1 MVDLK
6 KTALTI
12 GIAVIFAFLVYFAID
27 VFYPRPLYEDF
38 CKPYPGPS
46 IPSRVIY
53 KEGGVGY
60 STTCNC
66 TKIPG
71 IANLSRNCSEEL
83 GQLEYEYDDYGCEVG
98 ATCNMC
104 NVEYNKVMLEY
115 NLNYFY
121 ITAPIGLAA
130 IIAGMYLP
138 LLIEAIAAGFM
149 FGGIFSL
156 YVSTV
161 FAFDSFGKWARMII
175 LFLELCIVIWIGI
188 KKVSAWKPGMDLL
201 KEKEVQQVKEKK
213 K

>member
-38 CKPYPGPS
+38 CKPYAGPS
-46 IPSRVIY
+46 IPSRGVY
-53 KEGGVGY
+53 KENIGY
-60 STTCNC
+60 VTTCNC
-66 TKIPG
+66 TTIPG
-71 IANLSRNCSEEL
+71 ISNLSRNCSAEM
-83 GQLEYEYDDYGCEVG
+83 GNLEFDYDDRGCETG

-104 NVEYNKVMLEY
+104 NAEYNKVMLEY

-201 KEKEVQQVKEKK
+201 KEKEVQQVKEKGK
-213 K
+213 